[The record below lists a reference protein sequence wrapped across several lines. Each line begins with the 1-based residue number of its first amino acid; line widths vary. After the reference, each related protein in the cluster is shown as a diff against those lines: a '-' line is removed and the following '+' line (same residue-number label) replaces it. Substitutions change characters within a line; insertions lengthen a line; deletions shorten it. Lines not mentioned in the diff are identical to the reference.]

1 MTRYTLQKSELQ
13 IRAFVSDY
21 QTLYRI

>member
-13 IRAFVSDY
+13 IRACVSDY